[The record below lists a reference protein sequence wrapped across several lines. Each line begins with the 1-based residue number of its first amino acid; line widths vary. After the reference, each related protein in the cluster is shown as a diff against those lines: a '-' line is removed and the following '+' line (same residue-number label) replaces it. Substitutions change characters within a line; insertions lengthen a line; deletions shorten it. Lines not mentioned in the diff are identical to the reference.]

1 LRFEPS
7 FFLNLRAFC
16 VVLTLMN
23 NYLCKFWGEEEGL
36 LKKIWGEGGL

>member
-1 LRFEPS
+1 M
-7 FFLNLRAFC
+7 RAFC

-36 LKKIWGEGGL
+36 LKKKFGGRGVIEDSMKTP